1 MRENQQRWACAYLL
15 CAFSIAEDA
24 SCTYPGNSYL
34 ESGAQQMKM
43 DYTVAMQR
51 AIALA
56 EKGLGK
62 TAPNPIVGAVIID
75 ATGAIVAEGFHDRN
89 KSKDHA
95 EVVAI
100 KAAGEKSK
108 GSTIVVTLE
117 PCNHTGSTDPCVQ
130 AIIDAGITTVVFA
143 VTDPNEKA
151 AGGAAALRAA
161 GITVIEGVLKDEAAF
176 SNRAWLMKIRKN
188 RPFFT
193 WKVAATL
200 DGKVAAADGTSKWIT
215 NEASRAD
222 VQALRRQADAIL
234 VGTNT
239 VIADNPHLVPRGD
252 FEGFTNN
259 PIRVVCGE
267 QELPKD
273 AQVFDDAAP
282 TVVVKSKDL
291 DVLVEKLNELGINHV
306 FVEAGPTLGSAML
319 DGCLLDELIIYQAP
333 SLIGTGKHFFVFDY
347 PTTITDQMR
356 MDHLGTQVFDG
367 DVKSVYRI
375 RNGE

>member
-1 MRENQQRWACAYLL
+1 MEH
-15 CAFSIAEDA
+15 
-24 SCTYPGNSYL
+24 
-34 ESGAQQMKM
+34 
-43 DYTVAMQR
+43 TVAMQR

-75 ATGAIVAEGFHDRN
+75 SAGNVVGEGFHDRVN
-89 KSKDHA
+89 SPEHA

-100 KAAGEKSK
+100 KAAGAKTK
-108 GSTIVVTLE
+108 GATIVVSLE
-117 PCNHTGSTDPCVQ
+117 PCNHTGSTGACVQ

-143 VTDPNEKA
+143 VADPNEKA
-151 AGGAAALRAA
+151 AGGADALRAA
-161 GITVIEGVLKDEAAF
+161 GLTVIAGLLKDEAAF
-176 SNRAWLMKIRKN
+176 SNRAWLMKIKKN

-215 NEASRAD
+215 NEVSRAD
-222 VQALRRQADAIL
+222 VQVLRRQADAIL

-239 VIADNPHLVPRGD
+239 VIADNPHLIPRGE
-252 FEGFTNN
+252 FAGYASN

-273 AQVFDDAAP
+273 SFVFDSAAQ

-291 DVLVEKLNELGINHV
+291 DVLVEKLNELAVNHV
-306 FVEAGPTLGSAML
+306 LVEAGPTLASAMV
-319 DGCLLDELIIYQAP
+319 DHCLMDELVIYQAP
-333 SLIGTGKHFFVFDY
+333 SFLGTGKHFFAFDY

-356 MDHLGTQVFDG
+356 MEHIRTQVLDG
-367 DVKSVYRI
+367 DVKSTYRI

>member
-1 MRENQQRWACAYLL
+1 
-15 CAFSIAEDA
+15 
-24 SCTYPGNSYL
+24 
-34 ESGAQQMKM
+34 M

-62 TAPNPIVGAVIID
+62 TAPNPIVGALIID
-75 ATGAIVAEGFHDRN
+75 STGAVVGEGFHDRR
-89 KSKDHA
+89 KSSDHA
-95 EVVAI
+95 EVVAV
-100 KAAGEKSK
+100 KAAGEKAR
-108 GSTIVVTLE
+108 GATIVVSLE
-117 PCNHTGSTDPCVQ
+117 PCNHLGTTGPCTQV
-130 AIIDAGITTVVFA
+130 IIDAGITTVVFA
-143 VTDPNEKA
+143 VADPNAKA

-161 GITVIEGVLKDEAAF
+161 GITVVTGVLEDEAAY
-176 SNRAWLMKIRKN
+176 SNRAWLMKIKKN

-215 NEASRAD
+215 NERSRAD
-222 VQALRRQADAIL
+222 VQILRRAADAIL

-239 VIADNPHLVPRGD
+239 VITDNPHLTPRGD
-252 FEGFTNN
+252 FDGYSGN
-259 PIRVVCGE
+259 PIRVICGE

-273 AQVFDDAAP
+273 SRIFDSAAQ

-291 DVLVEKLNELGINHV
+291 DLLVEKLNELAINHV
-306 FVEAGPTLGSAML
+306 FVEAGPTLASAML
-319 DGCLLDELIIYQAP
+319 DHCLMDELVIYQAP
-333 SLIGTGKHFFVFDY
+333 SLLGSGKGFFTFDY
-347 PTTITDQMR
+347 PSTISNQMR
-356 MDHLGTQVFDG
+356 LDHISTEVLDG

>member
-1 MRENQQRWACAYLL
+1 MRGNQQRWACAYLL
-15 CAFSIAEDA
+15 CAFLFAR
-24 SCTYPGNSYL
+24 TPGYSFL
-34 ESGAQQMKM
+34 ESGAQEIKMDM

-51 AIALA
+51 AIALG

-75 ATGAIVAEGFHDRN
+75 AAGNVVGEGFHDRVN
-89 KSKDHA
+89 SPDHA

-100 KAAGEKSK
+100 KAAGNKTA

-117 PCNHTGSTDPCVQ
+117 PCNHTGSTGPCVQ
-130 AIIDAGITTVVFA
+130 AIIDAGITTVVVA
-143 VTDPNEKA
+143 VADPNALA
-151 AGGAAALRAA
+151 AGGADALRAA
-161 GITVIEGVLKDEAAF
+161 GITVIEGVMKDEAAF
-176 SNRAWLMKIRKN
+176 SNRAWLMKIRKG

-200 DGKVAAADGTSKWIT
+200 DGKVAAADGTSEWIT
-215 NEASRAD
+215 NETSRGD
-222 VQALRRQADAIL
+222 VQVLRRQADAIL

-239 VIADNPHLVPRGD
+239 VIADDPHLIPRGD
-252 FEGFTNN
+252 FAGYGAN

-267 QELPKD
+267 QELPAD
-273 AQVFDDAAP
+273 AQVFDDAAK
-282 TVVVKSKDL
+282 TLLVKSKEL
-291 DVLVEKLNELGINHV
+291 DVLVEKLNELGLNHV

-319 DGCLLDELIIYQAP
+319 DGCLLDELVMYQAP
-333 SLIGTGKHFFVFDY
+333 TLLGTGKHFFIFDY

-356 MDHLGTQVFDG
+356 MDHLSTVVLDG

>member
-1 MRENQQRWACAYLL
+1 
-15 CAFSIAEDA
+15 
-24 SCTYPGNSYL
+24 
-34 ESGAQQMKM
+34 M

-51 AIALA
+51 AISLG
-56 EKGLGK
+56 ETGLGK

-75 ATGAIVAEGFHDRN
+75 ASGNIVGEGFHDRVT
-89 KSKDHA
+89 STDHA

-100 KAAGEKSK
+100 KAAADKATGA
-108 GSTIVVTLE
+108 TIVVTLE
-117 PCNHTGSTDPCVQ
+117 PCNHTGSTGPCVQ

-143 VTDPNEKA
+143 VSDPHAVA
-151 AGGAAALRAA
+151 AGGADVLRAA
-161 GITVIEGVLKDEAAF
+161 GITVVEGVLKTEAAF

-215 NEASRAD
+215 NETSRAD
-222 VQALRRQADAIL
+222 VQILRRQADAIL

-239 VIADNPHLVPRGD
+239 VIADDPHLIPRGS
-252 FEGFTNN
+252 FAGYGAN
-259 PIRVVCGE
+259 PVRVVCGE
-267 QELPKD
+267 QVLPAD
-273 AQVFDDAAP
+273 AQIFDDAAQ
-282 TVVVKSKDL
+282 TLLVQSKDL
-291 DVLVEKLNELGINHV
+291 DLLVEKLNELGLNHV

-319 DGCLLDELIIYQAP
+319 DHCLLDELIMYQAP
-333 SLIGTGKHFFVFDY
+333 TLLGTGKHFFAFDY

-356 MDHLGTQVFDG
+356 MDHISTEVLAG

-375 RNGE
+375 KNGE

>member
-1 MRENQQRWACAYLL
+1 MEH
-15 CAFSIAEDA
+15 
-24 SCTYPGNSYL
+24 
-34 ESGAQQMKM
+34 
-43 DYTVAMQR
+43 TVAMQR

-75 ATGAIVAEGFHDRN
+75 SAGNVVGEGFHDRVN
-89 KSKDHA
+89 SPEHA

-100 KAAGEKSK
+100 KAAGAKTK
-108 GSTIVVTLE
+108 GATIVVSLE
-117 PCNHTGSTDPCVQ
+117 PCNHTGSTGACVQ

-143 VTDPNEKA
+143 VADPNEKA
-151 AGGAAALRAA
+151 AGGADALRAA
-161 GITVIEGVLKDEAAF
+161 GLTVIAGLLKDEAAF
-176 SNRAWLMKIRKN
+176 SNRAWLMKIKKN

-215 NEASRAD
+215 NEVSRAD
-222 VQALRRQADAIL
+222 VQVLRRQADAIL

-239 VIADNPHLVPRGD
+239 VIADNPHLIPRGE
-252 FEGFTNN
+252 FAGYASN

-273 AQVFDDAAP
+273 SFVFDSAAQ

-291 DVLVEKLNELGINHV
+291 DVLVEKLNELAVNHV
-306 FVEAGPTLGSAML
+306 LVEAGPTLASAMV
-319 DGCLLDELIIYQAP
+319 DHCLMDELVIYQAP
-333 SLIGTGKHFFVFDY
+333 SFLGTGKHFFAFDY

-356 MDHLGTQVFDG
+356 MDHISTQVLDG
-367 DVKSVYRI
+367 DVKSIYRI

>member
-1 MRENQQRWACAYLL
+1 MV
-15 CAFSIAEDA
+15 
-24 SCTYPGNSYL
+24 
-34 ESGAQQMKM
+34 M
-43 DYTVAMQR
+43 DHTVAMQR

-75 ATGAIVAEGFHDRN
+75 AAGEVVGEGFHDRVN
-89 KSKDHA
+89 SSNHA

-100 KAAGEKSK
+100 KAAGNKAV
-108 GSTIVVTLE
+108 GATIVVSLE
-117 PCNHTGSTDPCVQ
+117 PCNHTGSTGPCVQ

-151 AGGAAALRAA
+151 AGGADALRAA
-161 GITVIEGVLKDEAAF
+161 GVTVIEGVLNDEAAF
-176 SNRAWLMKIRKN
+176 SNRAWLMKIKKN

-215 NEASRAD
+215 NETSRGD
-222 VQALRRQADAIL
+222 VQILRRQADAIL

-239 VIADNPHLVPRGD
+239 VITDNPHLIPHGS
-252 FEGFTNN
+252 FTGFGAN

-273 AQVFDDAAP
+273 AQVFDDAAQ
-282 TVVVKSKDL
+282 TLLVKSKDL
-291 DVLVEKLNELGINHV
+291 DVLVGKLNELGVNHV
-306 FVEAGPTLGSAML
+306 FVEAGPTLASAML
-319 DGCLLDELIIYQAP
+319 DGCLLDELIMYQAP
-333 SLIGTGKHFFVFDY
+333 SLLGTGKHFFAFDF

-356 MDHLGTQVFDG
+356 MDHISTQVLAG